1 MILVELRC
9 LSIGNGVTCLR
20 SPVVFYGVHWSCIG
34 VD

>member
-1 MILVELRC
+1 
-9 LSIGNGVTCLR
+9 LSIGTGGTCFK